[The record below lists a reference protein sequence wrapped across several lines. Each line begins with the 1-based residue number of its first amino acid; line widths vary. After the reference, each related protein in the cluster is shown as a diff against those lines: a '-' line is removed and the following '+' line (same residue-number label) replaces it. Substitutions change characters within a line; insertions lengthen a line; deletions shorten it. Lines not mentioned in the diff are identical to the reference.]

1 MKALV
6 PTSFVIMGITG
17 DLARNKLLP
26 ALIDLYIKNALP
38 KKFRLVGFSRRDLSR
53 EDFELLIKDSLIK
66 KEKYSSTQIGS
77 FIEQSEYVQGNFD
90 DIESFHKL
98 KTRLNGI
105 DDEYGQC
112 GNKLLYL
119 SVPPT
124 LYEQLFNNIATSK
137 LSEACGGLEGWV
149 RILVEKPFGNNMEK
163 AEELDKQLGKLFKEE
178 QIFRIDHYLAKE
190 VVQNVLTFRFCN
202 TMFEHLWSKK
212 HIESVH
218 IHFFEKND
226 AKKRGAFYDGL
237 GALRDVGQNH
247 LLQMLA
253 LIAMDK
259 PKHLSCVDIR
269 KQREKVL
276 SLLKVSKN
284 DDDYVKAQYN
294 GYLESDGVADDSDTE
309 TFFSIKTFINTR
321 RWKGVPFHLVSGKA
335 LKESRV
341 EIKIKFHDP
350 DPESILPHQ
359 YSTQDQNTLTFRIQ
373 PHEGIGLLFWFKVP
387 GFESRIE
394 PQTLKFNYADDT
406 IHTMIPDAYERVLYD
421 CIQGDQTLFTT
432 TAEVLSAWKYIAGVR
447 KQWGS
452 VDMHHYDI
460 GENPFKIGPR

>member
-1 MKALV
+1 MKALS
-6 PTSFVIMGITG
+6 PTTFVIMGVTG
-17 DLARNKLLP
+17 DLAQNKLLP
-26 ALIDLYIKNALP
+26 GLLDLYIKNALP

-53 EDFELLIKDSLIK
+53 EDFESFVRDALVR

-77 FIEQSEYVQGNFD
+77 FIEHSEYVRGNFD
-90 DIESFHKL
+90 DPSSFLKL
-98 KTRLNGI
+98 KDRLNEI
-105 DDEYGQC
+105 DKEYGQC

-124 LYEQLFNNIATSK
+124 LYEQLFDHIYTSK
-137 LSEACGGLEGWV
+137 LSEACGGIDGWV
-149 RILVEKPFGNNMEK
+149 RILVEKPFGNNIEK
-163 AEELDKQLGKLFKEE
+163 AQELDKQLGKLFKEE

-190 VVQNVLTFRFCN
+190 AVQNILTFRFCN
-202 TMFEHLWSKK
+202 TMFEPLWSNK

-226 AKKRGAFYDGL
+226 ARKRGSFYDGL

-253 LIAMDK
+253 LIAMEK

-269 KQREKVL
+269 KERERVL
-276 SLLKVSKN
+276 SSLKVSKN
-284 DDDYVKAQYN
+284 DDDYTKAQYE
-294 GYLESDGVADDSDTE
+294 GYKETEGVNDTSQTE
-309 TFFSIKTFINTR
+309 TFFSLKTYISNR
-321 RWKGVPFHLVSGKA
+321 RWRGVPFHLVAGKG

-350 DPESILPHQ
+350 DPESIQPHQ

-387 GFESRIE
+387 GFDSRIE
-394 PQTLKFNYADDT
+394 PQTLKFNYSDNAVHD
-406 IHTMIPDAYERVLYD
+406 IIPDAYERVLYD

-432 TAEVLSAWKYIAGVR
+432 TKEVMSAWKYIAGVR
-447 KQWGS
+447 KHWDHI
-452 VDMHHYDI
+452 DMQSYPI